1 MLSEWAYQN
10 ESKVQWLTDLG
21 RQIYNFHLDKV
32 QEFQMWLFLTLSNVE
47 FSPKTKIQDLQND
60 QNGSFISAKIAKFDF
75 TYIV

>member
-75 TYIV
+75 T